1 MKYMVMECHLTYAV
15 VLSEDGRFLKAANLH
30 YEPGQVVTDLV
41 EMEIPES
48 RRDEKRKGR
57 RWIYTLAA
65 AAACLM
71 LAATSMFQAGNR
83 TYGSVYMTI
92 NPEVRIDVNRKDL
105 VVDLEGINQDGLELI
120 DGYSYRKKELD
131 VVVDELVDRAIDQ
144 GYLHEGGRISL
155 ALEGEDGQWV
165 MDQSDSLSTHLN
177 EHLTG
182 KMSVTIE
189 VTDRNHESSQVMIPI
204 TPQADHYNEMD
215 YGEDKETP
223 GRTITMKWIMGKIK
237 KRLRKRSQFRRSQYC
252 RRRLQRR
259 IRKPASRR
267 RAAGRK
273 ASRRS
278 RRRQKQSQLQQSQ
291 CRQDRLPSRRRSRP
305 PHCLKPGLLM
315 TTVRRTMKIPTMARR
330 IMATGTTV
338 RPIME
343 IWTTARPTTGTMMTM
358 TMGMMIKK
366 FFSHPV
372 FPDTLPYSFN
382 VKQIRGPLS
391 PKKFLM

>member
-165 MDQSDSLSTHLN
+165 MDHSDSLSTHLN

-223 GRTITMKWIMGKIK
+223 AETEPVQTE
-237 KRLRKRSQFRRSQYC
+237 
-252 RRRLQRR
+252 
-259 IRKPASRR
+259 PAPTESVSPET
-267 RAAGRK
+267 APTENQETGVPAE
-273 ASRRS
+273 AVPAPI
-278 RRRQKQSQLQQSQ
+278 QETQ
-291 CRQDRLPSRRRSRP
+291 P
-305 PHCLKPGLLM
+305 P
-315 TTVRRTMKIPTMARR
+315 A
-330 IMATGTTV
+330 
-338 RPIME
+338 
-343 IWTTARPTTGTMMTM
+343 
-358 TMGMMIKK
+358 
-366 FFSHPV
+366 
-372 FPDTLPYSFN
+372 TLPETWPDDDDGQTDYEDSDDG
-382 VKQIRGPLS
+382 QTDYGDRDDGQTDYGDLDDGQTDYGDDDDDDDGDDD
-391 PKKFLM
+391 

>member
-71 LAATSMFQAGNR
+71 LAATSMLQAGNR

-165 MDQSDSLSTHLN
+165 MDHSDSLSTHLN

-223 GRTITMKWIMGKIK
+223 AETEPVQTEPVSLETAPTENQETGA
-237 KRLRKRSQFRRSQYC
+237 
-252 RRRLQRR
+252 
-259 IRKPASRR
+259 PAESSR
-267 RAAGRK
+267 AESVPAVTAPSEAVLAPTEPAPPEPAPTEPAPIQETQPPVALPETWPADDDGQTDYED
-273 ASRRS
+273 SDDG
-278 RRRQKQSQLQQSQ
+278 QTDYG
-291 CRQDRLPSRRRSRP
+291 DRDD
-305 PHCLKPGLLM
+305 GQ
-315 TTVRRTMKIPTMARR
+315 TDY
-330 IMATGTTV
+330 GDDDDDDD
-338 RPIME
+338 
-343 IWTTARPTTGTMMTM
+343 G
-358 TMGMMIKK
+358 
-366 FFSHPV
+366 
-372 FPDTLPYSFN
+372 DDD
-382 VKQIRGPLS
+382 
-391 PKKFLM
+391 

>member
-71 LAATSMFQAGNR
+71 LAATSMLQAGNR

-165 MDQSDSLSTHLN
+165 MDHSDSLSTHLN

-223 GRTITMKWIMGKIK
+223 AETEPVPTESVSPETAPTENQETGA
-237 KRLRKRSQFRRSQYC
+237 
-252 RRRLQRR
+252 
-259 IRKPASRR
+259 PAESSRAESVPAVTAPSEAVPAPTEPVPAEPAPVQETQPS
-267 RAAGRK
+267 AALPETWPDDDDGQTDYED
-273 ASRRS
+273 SDDG
-278 RRRQKQSQLQQSQ
+278 QTDYG
-291 CRQDRLPSRRRSRP
+291 DRDD
-305 PHCLKPGLLM
+305 GQ
-315 TTVRRTMKIPTMARR
+315 TDY
-330 IMATGTTV
+330 GDDDDDDD
-338 RPIME
+338 
-343 IWTTARPTTGTMMTM
+343 G
-358 TMGMMIKK
+358 
-366 FFSHPV
+366 
-372 FPDTLPYSFN
+372 DDD
-382 VKQIRGPLS
+382 
-391 PKKFLM
+391 

>member
-223 GRTITMKWIMGKIK
+223 AETEPVQTEPVLPETAPTENQETGV
-237 KRLRKRSQFRRSQYC
+237 
-252 RRRLQRR
+252 
-259 IRKPASRR
+259 PAESSR
-267 RAAGRK
+267 AESVPAVTAPTEAVPAPTEPVPAGP
-273 ASRRS
+273 APIQETQPPVALPETWPADDDGQTDYEDSDDG
-278 RRRQKQSQLQQSQ
+278 QTDYG
-291 CRQDRLPSRRRSRP
+291 DRDD
-305 PHCLKPGLLM
+305 GQ
-315 TTVRRTMKIPTMARR
+315 TDY
-330 IMATGTTV
+330 GDDDDDDD
-338 RPIME
+338 
-343 IWTTARPTTGTMMTM
+343 G
-358 TMGMMIKK
+358 
-366 FFSHPV
+366 
-372 FPDTLPYSFN
+372 DDD
-382 VKQIRGPLS
+382 
-391 PKKFLM
+391 

>member
-165 MDQSDSLSTHLN
+165 MDHSDSLSTHLN

-223 GRTITMKWIMGKIK
+223 AETEPVPTESVSPETAPTENQETGAPAESSRAESVPAVTAPSEAVPAPTEPAPPEPAPTEPAPIQETQPPVALPETWPADDDGQTDYED
-237 KRLRKRSQFRRSQYC
+237 SDDG
-252 RRRLQRR
+252 QRDY
-259 IRKPASRR
+259 
-267 RAAGRK
+267 G
-273 ASRRS
+273 
-278 RRRQKQSQLQQSQ
+278 
-291 CRQDRLPSRRRSRP
+291 DRDD
-305 PHCLKPGLLM
+305 GQ
-315 TTVRRTMKIPTMARR
+315 TDY
-330 IMATGTTV
+330 GDDDDDDD
-338 RPIME
+338 
-343 IWTTARPTTGTMMTM
+343 G
-358 TMGMMIKK
+358 
-366 FFSHPV
+366 
-372 FPDTLPYSFN
+372 DDD
-382 VKQIRGPLS
+382 
-391 PKKFLM
+391 

>member
-71 LAATSMFQAGNR
+71 LAATSMLQAGNR

-165 MDQSDSLSTHLN
+165 MDHSDSLSTHLN

-223 GRTITMKWIMGKIK
+223 AETEPVQTESVSPETAPTENQETGA
-237 KRLRKRSQFRRSQYC
+237 
-252 RRRLQRR
+252 
-259 IRKPASRR
+259 PAESSR
-267 RAAGRK
+267 AESVPAVTAPSEAVPAPTEPAPPEPAPTEPAPIQETQPPVALPETWPADDDGQTDYED
-273 ASRRS
+273 SDDG
-278 RRRQKQSQLQQSQ
+278 QTDYG
-291 CRQDRLPSRRRSRP
+291 DRDD
-305 PHCLKPGLLM
+305 GQ
-315 TTVRRTMKIPTMARR
+315 TDY
-330 IMATGTTV
+330 GDDDDDDD
-338 RPIME
+338 
-343 IWTTARPTTGTMMTM
+343 G
-358 TMGMMIKK
+358 
-366 FFSHPV
+366 
-372 FPDTLPYSFN
+372 DDD
-382 VKQIRGPLS
+382 
-391 PKKFLM
+391 

>member
-165 MDQSDSLSTHLN
+165 MDHSDSLSTHLN

-223 GRTITMKWIMGKIK
+223 AETEPVQTEPVSLETAPTENQETGA
-237 KRLRKRSQFRRSQYC
+237 
-252 RRRLQRR
+252 
-259 IRKPASRR
+259 PAESSRGESVP
-267 RAAGRK
+267 AVTAPSEADPAPTEPAPPEPAPTEPAPIQETQPPVALPETWPADDDGQTDYED
-273 ASRRS
+273 SDDG
-278 RRRQKQSQLQQSQ
+278 QTDYG
-291 CRQDRLPSRRRSRP
+291 DRDD
-305 PHCLKPGLLM
+305 GQ
-315 TTVRRTMKIPTMARR
+315 TDY
-330 IMATGTTV
+330 GDDDDDDD
-338 RPIME
+338 
-343 IWTTARPTTGTMMTM
+343 G
-358 TMGMMIKK
+358 
-366 FFSHPV
+366 
-372 FPDTLPYSFN
+372 DDD
-382 VKQIRGPLS
+382 
-391 PKKFLM
+391 

>member
-165 MDQSDSLSTHLN
+165 MDHSDSLSTHLN

-223 GRTITMKWIMGKIK
+223 AETEPVQTEPVLPETAPTENQETGV
-237 KRLRKRSQFRRSQYC
+237 
-252 RRRLQRR
+252 
-259 IRKPASRR
+259 PAESSR
-267 RAAGRK
+267 AESVPAVT
-273 ASRRS
+273 APTEAVPAPTEPVPAEPAPV
-278 RRRQKQSQLQQSQ
+278 QETQ
-291 CRQDRLPSRRRSRP
+291 PS
-305 PHCLKPGLLM
+305 
-315 TTVRRTMKIPTMARR
+315 A
-330 IMATGTTV
+330 
-338 RPIME
+338 
-343 IWTTARPTTGTMMTM
+343 
-358 TMGMMIKK
+358 
-366 FFSHPV
+366 
-372 FPDTLPYSFN
+372 TLPETWPDDDDGQTDYEDSDDG
-382 VKQIRGPLS
+382 QTDYGDRDDGQTDYGDDDDDDDGDDD
-391 PKKFLM
+391 

>member
-165 MDQSDSLSTHLN
+165 MDHSDSLSTHLN

-223 GRTITMKWIMGKIK
+223 AETEPVPTESVSPETAPTENQETGA
-237 KRLRKRSQFRRSQYC
+237 
-252 RRRLQRR
+252 
-259 IRKPASRR
+259 PAESSR
-267 RAAGRK
+267 AESVPAVTAPSEAVPAPTEPVPAEPAPTEPAPIQETQPPSALPETWPADDDGQTDYED
-273 ASRRS
+273 SDDG
-278 RRRQKQSQLQQSQ
+278 QTDYG
-291 CRQDRLPSRRRSRP
+291 DRDD
-305 PHCLKPGLLM
+305 GQ
-315 TTVRRTMKIPTMARR
+315 TDY
-330 IMATGTTV
+330 GDDDDDDD
-338 RPIME
+338 
-343 IWTTARPTTGTMMTM
+343 G
-358 TMGMMIKK
+358 
-366 FFSHPV
+366 
-372 FPDTLPYSFN
+372 DDD
-382 VKQIRGPLS
+382 
-391 PKKFLM
+391 

>member
-223 GRTITMKWIMGKIK
+223 AETEPVQTEPVLPETAPTENQETGV
-237 KRLRKRSQFRRSQYC
+237 
-252 RRRLQRR
+252 
-259 IRKPASRR
+259 PAESSR
-267 RAAGRK
+267 AESVPAVTAPTEAVPAPTEPVPAGP
-273 ASRRS
+273 API
-278 RRRQKQSQLQQSQ
+278 QETQP
-291 CRQDRLPSRRRSRP
+291 PS
-305 PHCLKPGLLM
+305 
-315 TTVRRTMKIPTMARR
+315 
-330 IMATGTTV
+330 
-338 RPIME
+338 
-343 IWTTARPTTGTMMTM
+343 
-358 TMGMMIKK
+358 
-366 FFSHPV
+366 
-372 FPDTLPYSFN
+372 TLPETWPADDDGQTDYEDSDDG
-382 VKQIRGPLS
+382 QTDYGDRDDGQTDYGDDDDDDDGDDD
-391 PKKFLM
+391 

>member
-71 LAATSMFQAGNR
+71 LAATSMLQAGNR

-165 MDQSDSLSTHLN
+165 MDHSDSLSTHLN

-223 GRTITMKWIMGKIK
+223 AETEPVPTESVSPETAPTENQETGA
-237 KRLRKRSQFRRSQYC
+237 
-252 RRRLQRR
+252 
-259 IRKPASRR
+259 PAESSRAESVPAVTAPSEAVPAPTEPAPPEPAPTEPAPIQETQPP
-267 RAAGRK
+267 AALPETWPADDDGQTDYED
-273 ASRRS
+273 SDDG
-278 RRRQKQSQLQQSQ
+278 QTDYG
-291 CRQDRLPSRRRSRP
+291 DRDD
-305 PHCLKPGLLM
+305 GQ
-315 TTVRRTMKIPTMARR
+315 TDY
-330 IMATGTTV
+330 GDDDDDDD
-338 RPIME
+338 
-343 IWTTARPTTGTMMTM
+343 G
-358 TMGMMIKK
+358 
-366 FFSHPV
+366 
-372 FPDTLPYSFN
+372 DDD
-382 VKQIRGPLS
+382 
-391 PKKFLM
+391 

>member
-71 LAATSMFQAGNR
+71 LAATSMLQAGNR

-165 MDQSDSLSTHLN
+165 MDHSDSLSTHLN

-223 GRTITMKWIMGKIK
+223 AETEPVQTEPVSLETAPTENQETGA
-237 KRLRKRSQFRRSQYC
+237 
-252 RRRLQRR
+252 
-259 IRKPASRR
+259 PAESSR
-267 RAAGRK
+267 AESVPAVTAPTEAVPAPTEPVPAEPAPTEPAPIQETQPPVALPETWPADDDGQTDYED
-273 ASRRS
+273 SDDG
-278 RRRQKQSQLQQSQ
+278 QTDYG
-291 CRQDRLPSRRRSRP
+291 DRDD
-305 PHCLKPGLLM
+305 GQ
-315 TTVRRTMKIPTMARR
+315 TDY
-330 IMATGTTV
+330 GDDDDDDD
-338 RPIME
+338 
-343 IWTTARPTTGTMMTM
+343 G
-358 TMGMMIKK
+358 
-366 FFSHPV
+366 
-372 FPDTLPYSFN
+372 DDD
-382 VKQIRGPLS
+382 
-391 PKKFLM
+391 

>member
-71 LAATSMFQAGNR
+71 LAATSMLQAGNR

-165 MDQSDSLSTHLN
+165 MDHSDSLSTHLN

-223 GRTITMKWIMGKIK
+223 AETEPVQTEPVSLETAPTENQETGA
-237 KRLRKRSQFRRSQYC
+237 
-252 RRRLQRR
+252 
-259 IRKPASRR
+259 PAESSR
-267 RAAGRK
+267 AESVPAVTAPSEAVPAPTEPAPPEPAPTEPAPIQETQPPVALPETWPADDDGQTDYED
-273 ASRRS
+273 SDDG
-278 RRRQKQSQLQQSQ
+278 QTDYG
-291 CRQDRLPSRRRSRP
+291 DRDD
-305 PHCLKPGLLM
+305 GQ
-315 TTVRRTMKIPTMARR
+315 TDY
-330 IMATGTTV
+330 GDDDDDDD
-338 RPIME
+338 
-343 IWTTARPTTGTMMTM
+343 G
-358 TMGMMIKK
+358 
-366 FFSHPV
+366 
-372 FPDTLPYSFN
+372 DDD
-382 VKQIRGPLS
+382 
-391 PKKFLM
+391 

>member
-165 MDQSDSLSTHLN
+165 MDHSDSLSTHLN

-223 GRTITMKWIMGKIK
+223 AETEPVQTEPVLPETAPTENQETGA
-237 KRLRKRSQFRRSQYC
+237 
-252 RRRLQRR
+252 
-259 IRKPASRR
+259 PAESSRAESVPAVTAPTEAVPAPTEPVPAEPAPTEPAPIQETQPP
-267 RAAGRK
+267 AALPETWPADDDGQTDYED
-273 ASRRS
+273 SDDG
-278 RRRQKQSQLQQSQ
+278 QTDYG
-291 CRQDRLPSRRRSRP
+291 DRDD
-305 PHCLKPGLLM
+305 GQ
-315 TTVRRTMKIPTMARR
+315 TDY
-330 IMATGTTV
+330 GDDDDDDD
-338 RPIME
+338 
-343 IWTTARPTTGTMMTM
+343 G
-358 TMGMMIKK
+358 
-366 FFSHPV
+366 
-372 FPDTLPYSFN
+372 DDD
-382 VKQIRGPLS
+382 
-391 PKKFLM
+391 

>member
-71 LAATSMFQAGNR
+71 LAATSMLQAGNR

-165 MDQSDSLSTHLN
+165 MDHSDSLSRHLN

-223 GRTITMKWIMGKIK
+223 AETEPVPTEPVSLETAPTENQETGA
-237 KRLRKRSQFRRSQYC
+237 
-252 RRRLQRR
+252 
-259 IRKPASRR
+259 PAESSRGESVPTVT
-267 RAAGRK
+267 APSEAVPAPTEPVPAEPAPTEPAPIQETQPPVALPETWPADDDGQTDYED
-273 ASRRS
+273 SDDG
-278 RRRQKQSQLQQSQ
+278 QTDFG
-291 CRQDRLPSRRRSRP
+291 DRDDGDRDD
-305 PHCLKPGLLM
+305 GQ
-315 TTVRRTMKIPTMARR
+315 TDY
-330 IMATGTTV
+330 G
-338 RPIME
+338 
-343 IWTTARPTTGTMMTM
+343 
-358 TMGMMIKK
+358 
-366 FFSHPV
+366 
-372 FPDTLPYSFN
+372 DDD
-382 VKQIRGPLS
+382 
-391 PKKFLM
+391 

>member
-71 LAATSMFQAGNR
+71 LAATSMLQAGNR

-105 VVDLEGINQDGLELI
+105 VVDLEGINQDGLKLI

-165 MDQSDSLSTHLN
+165 MDHSDSLSTHLN

-223 GRTITMKWIMGKIK
+223 AETEPVQTEPVSLETAPTENQETGA
-237 KRLRKRSQFRRSQYC
+237 
-252 RRRLQRR
+252 
-259 IRKPASRR
+259 PAESSRGESVP
-267 RAAGRK
+267 AVTA
-273 ASRRS
+273 
-278 RRRQKQSQLQQSQ
+278 
-291 CRQDRLPSRRRSRP
+291 PSEAVPAPTEPAP
-305 PHCLKPGLLM
+305 PEPA
-315 TTVRRTMKIPTMARR
+315 PTEPA
-330 IMATGTTV
+330 
-338 RPIME
+338 PIQE
-343 IWTTARPTTGTMMTM
+343 TQPPA
-358 TMGMMIKK
+358 
-366 FFSHPV
+366 
-372 FPDTLPYSFN
+372 TLPETWPDDDDGQTDYEDSDDG
-382 VKQIRGPLS
+382 QTDYGDRDDGQTDYGDDDDDDDGDDD
-391 PKKFLM
+391 

>member
-71 LAATSMFQAGNR
+71 LAATSMLQAGNR

-165 MDQSDSLSTHLN
+165 MDHSDSLSTHLN

-223 GRTITMKWIMGKIK
+223 AETEPVQTEPVLPETAPTENQETGV
-237 KRLRKRSQFRRSQYC
+237 
-252 RRRLQRR
+252 
-259 IRKPASRR
+259 PAESSR
-267 RAAGRK
+267 AESVPAVTAPTEAVPAPTEPVPAEPAPTEPAPIQETQPPVALPETWPADDDGQTDYED
-273 ASRRS
+273 SDDG
-278 RRRQKQSQLQQSQ
+278 QTDYG
-291 CRQDRLPSRRRSRP
+291 DRDD
-305 PHCLKPGLLM
+305 GQ
-315 TTVRRTMKIPTMARR
+315 TDY
-330 IMATGTTV
+330 GDDDDDDD
-338 RPIME
+338 
-343 IWTTARPTTGTMMTM
+343 G
-358 TMGMMIKK
+358 
-366 FFSHPV
+366 
-372 FPDTLPYSFN
+372 DDD
-382 VKQIRGPLS
+382 
-391 PKKFLM
+391 

>member
-71 LAATSMFQAGNR
+71 LAATSMLQAGNR

-165 MDQSDSLSTHLN
+165 MDHSDSLSTHLN

-223 GRTITMKWIMGKIK
+223 AETEPVPTESVSPETAPTENQETGA
-237 KRLRKRSQFRRSQYC
+237 
-252 RRRLQRR
+252 
-259 IRKPASRR
+259 PAESSRAESVPAVTAPSEAVLAPTEPAPPEPAPTEPAPIQETQPP
-267 RAAGRK
+267 AALPETWPADDDGQTDYED
-273 ASRRS
+273 SDDG
-278 RRRQKQSQLQQSQ
+278 QTDYG
-291 CRQDRLPSRRRSRP
+291 DRDD
-305 PHCLKPGLLM
+305 GQ
-315 TTVRRTMKIPTMARR
+315 TDY
-330 IMATGTTV
+330 GDDDDDDD
-338 RPIME
+338 
-343 IWTTARPTTGTMMTM
+343 G
-358 TMGMMIKK
+358 
-366 FFSHPV
+366 
-372 FPDTLPYSFN
+372 DDD
-382 VKQIRGPLS
+382 
-391 PKKFLM
+391 

>member
-165 MDQSDSLSTHLN
+165 MDHSDSLSTHLN

-223 GRTITMKWIMGKIK
+223 AETEPVPTESVSPETAPTENQETGA
-237 KRLRKRSQFRRSQYC
+237 
-252 RRRLQRR
+252 
-259 IRKPASRR
+259 PAESSRAESVPAVTAPTEAVPAPTEPVPAEPAPTEPAPIQETQPP
-267 RAAGRK
+267 AALPETWPDDDDGQTDYED
-273 ASRRS
+273 SDDG
-278 RRRQKQSQLQQSQ
+278 QTDYG
-291 CRQDRLPSRRRSRP
+291 DRDD
-305 PHCLKPGLLM
+305 GQ
-315 TTVRRTMKIPTMARR
+315 TDY
-330 IMATGTTV
+330 GDDDDDDD
-338 RPIME
+338 
-343 IWTTARPTTGTMMTM
+343 G
-358 TMGMMIKK
+358 
-366 FFSHPV
+366 
-372 FPDTLPYSFN
+372 DDD
-382 VKQIRGPLS
+382 
-391 PKKFLM
+391 

>member
-71 LAATSMFQAGNR
+71 LAATSMLQAGNR

-165 MDQSDSLSTHLN
+165 MDHSDSLSTHLN

-223 GRTITMKWIMGKIK
+223 AETEPVQTEPVSLETAPTENQETGA
-237 KRLRKRSQFRRSQYC
+237 
-252 RRRLQRR
+252 
-259 IRKPASRR
+259 PAESSRAESVPAVTAPSEAVPAPTEPAPPEPAPTEPAPIQETQPP
-267 RAAGRK
+267 AALPETWPADDDGQTDYED
-273 ASRRS
+273 SDDG
-278 RRRQKQSQLQQSQ
+278 QTDYG
-291 CRQDRLPSRRRSRP
+291 DRDD
-305 PHCLKPGLLM
+305 GQ
-315 TTVRRTMKIPTMARR
+315 TDY
-330 IMATGTTV
+330 GDDDDDDD
-338 RPIME
+338 
-343 IWTTARPTTGTMMTM
+343 G
-358 TMGMMIKK
+358 
-366 FFSHPV
+366 
-372 FPDTLPYSFN
+372 DDD
-382 VKQIRGPLS
+382 
-391 PKKFLM
+391 

>member
-71 LAATSMFQAGNR
+71 LAATSMLQAGNR
-83 TYGSVYMTI
+83 TCGSVYMTI

-165 MDQSDSLSTHLN
+165 MDHSDSLSTHLN

-223 GRTITMKWIMGKIK
+223 AETE
-237 KRLRKRSQFRRSQYC
+237 
-252 RRRLQRR
+252 
-259 IRKPASRR
+259 PAPTESVSPETAPTENQETGAPAESSRAESVPAVTAPSEAVPAPTEPAPPEPAPTEPAPIQETQPP
-267 RAAGRK
+267 AALPETWPADDDGQTDYED
-273 ASRRS
+273 SDDG
-278 RRRQKQSQLQQSQ
+278 QTDYG
-291 CRQDRLPSRRRSRP
+291 DRDD
-305 PHCLKPGLLM
+305 GQ
-315 TTVRRTMKIPTMARR
+315 TDY
-330 IMATGTTV
+330 GDDDDDDD
-338 RPIME
+338 
-343 IWTTARPTTGTMMTM
+343 G
-358 TMGMMIKK
+358 
-366 FFSHPV
+366 
-372 FPDTLPYSFN
+372 DDD
-382 VKQIRGPLS
+382 
-391 PKKFLM
+391 

>member
-71 LAATSMFQAGNR
+71 LAATSMLQAGNR

-165 MDQSDSLSTHLN
+165 MDHSDSLSTHLN

-223 GRTITMKWIMGKIK
+223 AETEPVSPETAPTENQETGVPAEAV
-237 KRLRKRSQFRRSQYC
+237 
-252 RRRLQRR
+252 
-259 IRKPASRR
+259 PASTEP
-267 RAAGRK
+267 APTEPVPAGP
-273 ASRRS
+273 API
-278 RRRQKQSQLQQSQ
+278 QETQ
-291 CRQDRLPSRRRSRP
+291 P
-305 PHCLKPGLLM
+305 P
-315 TTVRRTMKIPTMARR
+315 A
-330 IMATGTTV
+330 
-338 RPIME
+338 
-343 IWTTARPTTGTMMTM
+343 
-358 TMGMMIKK
+358 
-366 FFSHPV
+366 
-372 FPDTLPYSFN
+372 TLPETWPADDDGQTDYEDSDDG
-382 VKQIRGPLS
+382 QTDYGDRDDGQTDYGDLDDGQTDYGDDDDDDDGDDD
-391 PKKFLM
+391 

>member
-71 LAATSMFQAGNR
+71 LAATSMLQAGNR

-165 MDQSDSLSTHLN
+165 MDHSDSLSTHLN

-223 GRTITMKWIMGKIK
+223 AETEPVQTEPVLPETAPTENQETGV
-237 KRLRKRSQFRRSQYC
+237 
-252 RRRLQRR
+252 
-259 IRKPASRR
+259 PAESSR
-267 RAAGRK
+267 AESVPAVTAPTEAVPAPTEPVPAGP
-273 ASRRS
+273 API
-278 RRRQKQSQLQQSQ
+278 QETQP
-291 CRQDRLPSRRRSRP
+291 PS
-305 PHCLKPGLLM
+305 
-315 TTVRRTMKIPTMARR
+315 
-330 IMATGTTV
+330 
-338 RPIME
+338 
-343 IWTTARPTTGTMMTM
+343 
-358 TMGMMIKK
+358 
-366 FFSHPV
+366 
-372 FPDTLPYSFN
+372 TLPETWPADDDGQTDYEDSDDG
-382 VKQIRGPLS
+382 QTDYGDRDDGQTDYGDDDDDDDGDDD
-391 PKKFLM
+391 

>member
-71 LAATSMFQAGNR
+71 LAATSMLQAGNR

-165 MDQSDSLSTHLN
+165 MDHSDSLSTHLN

-223 GRTITMKWIMGKIK
+223 AETESAPTESVSPETAPTENQETGA
-237 KRLRKRSQFRRSQYC
+237 
-252 RRRLQRR
+252 
-259 IRKPASRR
+259 PAESSR
-267 RAAGRK
+267 AESVPAVTAPSEAVPAPTEPAPAEPAPTEPAPIQETQPPVALPETWPADDDGQTDYED
-273 ASRRS
+273 SDDG
-278 RRRQKQSQLQQSQ
+278 QTDYG
-291 CRQDRLPSRRRSRP
+291 DRDD
-305 PHCLKPGLLM
+305 GQ
-315 TTVRRTMKIPTMARR
+315 TDY
-330 IMATGTTV
+330 GDDDDDDD
-338 RPIME
+338 
-343 IWTTARPTTGTMMTM
+343 G
-358 TMGMMIKK
+358 
-366 FFSHPV
+366 
-372 FPDTLPYSFN
+372 DDD
-382 VKQIRGPLS
+382 
-391 PKKFLM
+391 

>member
-71 LAATSMFQAGNR
+71 LAATSMLQAGNR

-165 MDQSDSLSTHLN
+165 MDHSDSLSTHLN

-223 GRTITMKWIMGKIK
+223 AETEPVPTESVSPETAPTENQETGA
-237 KRLRKRSQFRRSQYC
+237 
-252 RRRLQRR
+252 
-259 IRKPASRR
+259 PAESSRAESVPAVTAPTEAVPAPTEPVPAEPAPTEPAPIQETQPP
-267 RAAGRK
+267 AALPETWPADDDGQTDYED
-273 ASRRS
+273 SDDG
-278 RRRQKQSQLQQSQ
+278 QTDYG
-291 CRQDRLPSRRRSRP
+291 DRDD
-305 PHCLKPGLLM
+305 GQ
-315 TTVRRTMKIPTMARR
+315 TDY
-330 IMATGTTV
+330 GDDDDDDD
-338 RPIME
+338 
-343 IWTTARPTTGTMMTM
+343 G
-358 TMGMMIKK
+358 
-366 FFSHPV
+366 
-372 FPDTLPYSFN
+372 DDD
-382 VKQIRGPLS
+382 
-391 PKKFLM
+391 

>member
-165 MDQSDSLSTHLN
+165 MDHSDSLSTHLN

-223 GRTITMKWIMGKIK
+223 AETEPVPTESVSPETAPTENQAESSRAE
-237 KRLRKRSQFRRSQYC
+237 SV
-252 RRRLQRR
+252 
-259 IRKPASRR
+259 PAVTAPTEPAPIQETQPPS
-267 RAAGRK
+267 ALPETWPADDDGQTDYED
-273 ASRRS
+273 SDDG
-278 RRRQKQSQLQQSQ
+278 QTDYG
-291 CRQDRLPSRRRSRP
+291 DRDDGQTDYGDLDD
-305 PHCLKPGLLM
+305 GQ
-315 TTVRRTMKIPTMARR
+315 TDY
-330 IMATGTTV
+330 GDDDDDDD
-338 RPIME
+338 
-343 IWTTARPTTGTMMTM
+343 G
-358 TMGMMIKK
+358 
-366 FFSHPV
+366 
-372 FPDTLPYSFN
+372 DDD
-382 VKQIRGPLS
+382 
-391 PKKFLM
+391 

>member
-165 MDQSDSLSTHLN
+165 MDHSDSLSTHLN

-223 GRTITMKWIMGKIK
+223 AETEPVPTESVSPETAPTENQETGA
-237 KRLRKRSQFRRSQYC
+237 
-252 RRRLQRR
+252 
-259 IRKPASRR
+259 PAESSRGESVP
-267 RAAGRK
+267 AVTAPTE
-273 ASRRS
+273 AVPAPTEPVPAEPAPTEPAPI
-278 RRRQKQSQLQQSQ
+278 QETQP
-291 CRQDRLPSRRRSRP
+291 PS
-305 PHCLKPGLLM
+305 
-315 TTVRRTMKIPTMARR
+315 
-330 IMATGTTV
+330 
-338 RPIME
+338 
-343 IWTTARPTTGTMMTM
+343 
-358 TMGMMIKK
+358 
-366 FFSHPV
+366 
-372 FPDTLPYSFN
+372 TLPETWPADDDGQTDYEDSDDG
-382 VKQIRGPLS
+382 QTDYGDRDDGQTDYGDLDDGQTDYGDDDDDDDGDDD
-391 PKKFLM
+391 

>member
-71 LAATSMFQAGNR
+71 LAATSMLQAGNR

-165 MDQSDSLSTHLN
+165 MDHSDSLSTHLN

-223 GRTITMKWIMGKIK
+223 AETEPVPTESVSPETAPTENQETGA
-237 KRLRKRSQFRRSQYC
+237 
-252 RRRLQRR
+252 
-259 IRKPASRR
+259 PAESSR
-267 RAAGRK
+267 AESVPAVTAPSEAVPAPTEPVPAEPAPTEPAPIQETQPPVALPETWPADDDGQTDYED
-273 ASRRS
+273 SDDG
-278 RRRQKQSQLQQSQ
+278 QTDYG
-291 CRQDRLPSRRRSRP
+291 DRDD
-305 PHCLKPGLLM
+305 GQ
-315 TTVRRTMKIPTMARR
+315 TDY
-330 IMATGTTV
+330 GDDDDDDN
-338 RPIME
+338 
-343 IWTTARPTTGTMMTM
+343 G
-358 TMGMMIKK
+358 
-366 FFSHPV
+366 
-372 FPDTLPYSFN
+372 DDD
-382 VKQIRGPLS
+382 
-391 PKKFLM
+391 

>member
-71 LAATSMFQAGNR
+71 LAATSMFRAGNR

-131 VVVDELVDRAIDQ
+131 VVVDEVVDRAIDQ

-165 MDQSDSLSTHLN
+165 MDHSDSLSTHLN

-223 GRTITMKWIMGKIK
+223 EETEPIQTEPVSPETAPTENQETGV
-237 KRLRKRSQFRRSQYC
+237 
-252 RRRLQRR
+252 
-259 IRKPASRR
+259 PAESSR
-267 RAAGRK
+267 AESVPAVTAPTEAVPAPTEPAPPEPAPTEPAPIQETQPPVALPETWPADDDGQTDYED
-273 ASRRS
+273 SDDG
-278 RRRQKQSQLQQSQ
+278 QTDYG
-291 CRQDRLPSRRRSRP
+291 DRDD
-305 PHCLKPGLLM
+305 GQ
-315 TTVRRTMKIPTMARR
+315 TDY
-330 IMATGTTV
+330 GDDDDDDD
-338 RPIME
+338 
-343 IWTTARPTTGTMMTM
+343 G
-358 TMGMMIKK
+358 
-366 FFSHPV
+366 
-372 FPDTLPYSFN
+372 DDD
-382 VKQIRGPLS
+382 
-391 PKKFLM
+391 

>member
-71 LAATSMFQAGNR
+71 LAATSMLQAGNR

-165 MDQSDSLSTHLN
+165 MDHSDSLSTHLN

-223 GRTITMKWIMGKIK
+223 AETEPVPTESVSPETAPTENQETGA
-237 KRLRKRSQFRRSQYC
+237 
-252 RRRLQRR
+252 
-259 IRKPASRR
+259 PAESSR
-267 RAAGRK
+267 AESVPAVTAPSEAVPAPTEPAPPEPAPTEPAPIQETQPPVALPETWPADDDGQTDYED
-273 ASRRS
+273 SDDG
-278 RRRQKQSQLQQSQ
+278 QTDYG
-291 CRQDRLPSRRRSRP
+291 DRDD
-305 PHCLKPGLLM
+305 GQ
-315 TTVRRTMKIPTMARR
+315 TDY
-330 IMATGTTV
+330 GDDDDDDD
-338 RPIME
+338 
-343 IWTTARPTTGTMMTM
+343 G
-358 TMGMMIKK
+358 
-366 FFSHPV
+366 
-372 FPDTLPYSFN
+372 DDD
-382 VKQIRGPLS
+382 
-391 PKKFLM
+391 

>member
-71 LAATSMFQAGNR
+71 LAATSMLQAGNR

-165 MDQSDSLSTHLN
+165 MDHSDSLSTHLN

-223 GRTITMKWIMGKIK
+223 AETEPVPTESVSPETAPTENQETGA
-237 KRLRKRSQFRRSQYC
+237 
-252 RRRLQRR
+252 
-259 IRKPASRR
+259 PAESSR
-267 RAAGRK
+267 AESVPAVTAPSEAVPAPTEPVPAEPAPTEPAPIQETQPPVALPETWPADDDGQTDYED
-273 ASRRS
+273 SDDG
-278 RRRQKQSQLQQSQ
+278 QTDYG
-291 CRQDRLPSRRRSRP
+291 DRDD
-305 PHCLKPGLLM
+305 GQ
-315 TTVRRTMKIPTMARR
+315 TDY
-330 IMATGTTV
+330 GDDDDDDD
-338 RPIME
+338 
-343 IWTTARPTTGTMMTM
+343 G
-358 TMGMMIKK
+358 
-366 FFSHPV
+366 
-372 FPDTLPYSFN
+372 DDD
-382 VKQIRGPLS
+382 
-391 PKKFLM
+391 

>member
-71 LAATSMFQAGNR
+71 LAATSMLQAGNR

-165 MDQSDSLSTHLN
+165 MDHSDSLSTHLN

-223 GRTITMKWIMGKIK
+223 AETEPVQTEPVSLETAPTENQETGA
-237 KRLRKRSQFRRSQYC
+237 
-252 RRRLQRR
+252 
-259 IRKPASRR
+259 PAESSRGESVPAVTAPTEAVPAPTEPVPAEPAPTEPAPIQETQPP
-267 RAAGRK
+267 AALPETWPADDDGQTDYED
-273 ASRRS
+273 SDDG
-278 RRRQKQSQLQQSQ
+278 QTDYG
-291 CRQDRLPSRRRSRP
+291 DRDD
-305 PHCLKPGLLM
+305 GQ
-315 TTVRRTMKIPTMARR
+315 TDY
-330 IMATGTTV
+330 GDDDDDDD
-338 RPIME
+338 
-343 IWTTARPTTGTMMTM
+343 G
-358 TMGMMIKK
+358 
-366 FFSHPV
+366 
-372 FPDTLPYSFN
+372 DDD
-382 VKQIRGPLS
+382 
-391 PKKFLM
+391 

>member
-71 LAATSMFQAGNR
+71 LAATSMLQAGNR

-165 MDQSDSLSTHLN
+165 MDHSDSLSTHLN

-223 GRTITMKWIMGKIK
+223 AETEPVPTESVSPETAPTENQETGA
-237 KRLRKRSQFRRSQYC
+237 
-252 RRRLQRR
+252 
-259 IRKPASRR
+259 PAESSRAESVPAVTAPSEAVPAPTEPVPAEPAPTEPAPIQETQPP
-267 RAAGRK
+267 AALPETWPDDDDGQTDYED
-273 ASRRS
+273 SDDG
-278 RRRQKQSQLQQSQ
+278 QTDYG
-291 CRQDRLPSRRRSRP
+291 DRDD
-305 PHCLKPGLLM
+305 GQ
-315 TTVRRTMKIPTMARR
+315 TDY
-330 IMATGTTV
+330 GDDDDDDD
-338 RPIME
+338 
-343 IWTTARPTTGTMMTM
+343 G
-358 TMGMMIKK
+358 
-366 FFSHPV
+366 
-372 FPDTLPYSFN
+372 DDD
-382 VKQIRGPLS
+382 
-391 PKKFLM
+391 

>member
-71 LAATSMFQAGNR
+71 LAATSMLQAGNR

-165 MDQSDSLSTHLN
+165 MDHSDSLSTHLN

-223 GRTITMKWIMGKIK
+223 AETEPVQSEPVSLETAPTENQETGA
-237 KRLRKRSQFRRSQYC
+237 
-252 RRRLQRR
+252 
-259 IRKPASRR
+259 PAESSR
-267 RAAGRK
+267 AESVPAVTAPSEAVPAPTEPAPPEPAPTEPAPIQETQPPVALPETWPADDDGQTDYED
-273 ASRRS
+273 SDDG
-278 RRRQKQSQLQQSQ
+278 QTDYG
-291 CRQDRLPSRRRSRP
+291 DRDD
-305 PHCLKPGLLM
+305 GQ
-315 TTVRRTMKIPTMARR
+315 TDY
-330 IMATGTTV
+330 GDDDDDDD
-338 RPIME
+338 
-343 IWTTARPTTGTMMTM
+343 G
-358 TMGMMIKK
+358 
-366 FFSHPV
+366 
-372 FPDTLPYSFN
+372 DDD
-382 VKQIRGPLS
+382 
-391 PKKFLM
+391 

>member
-71 LAATSMFQAGNR
+71 LAATSMLQAGNR

-165 MDQSDSLSTHLN
+165 MDHSDSLSTHLN

-223 GRTITMKWIMGKIK
+223 AETEPVQTEPVSLETAPTENQETGA
-237 KRLRKRSQFRRSQYC
+237 
-252 RRRLQRR
+252 
-259 IRKPASRR
+259 PAESSRAESVPAVTAPTEPAPIQETQPP
-267 RAAGRK
+267 AALPETWPDDDDGQTDYED
-273 ASRRS
+273 SDDG
-278 RRRQKQSQLQQSQ
+278 QTDYG
-291 CRQDRLPSRRRSRP
+291 DRDD
-305 PHCLKPGLLM
+305 GQ
-315 TTVRRTMKIPTMARR
+315 TDY
-330 IMATGTTV
+330 GDDDDDDD
-338 RPIME
+338 
-343 IWTTARPTTGTMMTM
+343 G
-358 TMGMMIKK
+358 
-366 FFSHPV
+366 
-372 FPDTLPYSFN
+372 DDD
-382 VKQIRGPLS
+382 
-391 PKKFLM
+391 

>member
-165 MDQSDSLSTHLN
+165 MDHSDSLSTHLN

-223 GRTITMKWIMGKIK
+223 AETEPVQTEPVLPETAPTENQETGV
-237 KRLRKRSQFRRSQYC
+237 
-252 RRRLQRR
+252 
-259 IRKPASRR
+259 PAESSR
-267 RAAGRK
+267 AESVPAVTAPTEAVPAPTEPVPAGP
-273 ASRRS
+273 API
-278 RRRQKQSQLQQSQ
+278 QETQP
-291 CRQDRLPSRRRSRP
+291 PS
-305 PHCLKPGLLM
+305 
-315 TTVRRTMKIPTMARR
+315 
-330 IMATGTTV
+330 
-338 RPIME
+338 
-343 IWTTARPTTGTMMTM
+343 
-358 TMGMMIKK
+358 
-366 FFSHPV
+366 
-372 FPDTLPYSFN
+372 TLPETWPADDDGQTDYEDSDDGQTDYGDRDDGQTDYGDDDDDDN
-382 VKQIRGPLS
+382 GDDD
-391 PKKFLM
+391 

>member
-71 LAATSMFQAGNR
+71 LAATSMLQAGNR

-165 MDQSDSLSTHLN
+165 MDHSDSLSTHLN

-223 GRTITMKWIMGKIK
+223 AETEPVPTEPVSPETAPTENQETGA
-237 KRLRKRSQFRRSQYC
+237 
-252 RRRLQRR
+252 
-259 IRKPASRR
+259 PAESSR
-267 RAAGRK
+267 AESVPAVTAPSEAVPAPTEPVPAGP
-273 ASRRS
+273 API
-278 RRRQKQSQLQQSQ
+278 QETQP
-291 CRQDRLPSRRRSRP
+291 PS
-305 PHCLKPGLLM
+305 
-315 TTVRRTMKIPTMARR
+315 
-330 IMATGTTV
+330 
-338 RPIME
+338 
-343 IWTTARPTTGTMMTM
+343 
-358 TMGMMIKK
+358 
-366 FFSHPV
+366 
-372 FPDTLPYSFN
+372 TLPETWPADDDGQTDYEDSDDG
-382 VKQIRGPLS
+382 QTDYGDRDDGQTDYGDDDDDDDGDDD
-391 PKKFLM
+391 

>member
-71 LAATSMFQAGNR
+71 LAATSMLQAGNR

-165 MDQSDSLSTHLN
+165 MDHSDSLSTHLN

-223 GRTITMKWIMGKIK
+223 AETESVQTESVSPETAPTENQETGA
-237 KRLRKRSQFRRSQYC
+237 
-252 RRRLQRR
+252 
-259 IRKPASRR
+259 PAESSRAESVPAVTAPSEAVPAPTEPVPAEPAPTEPAPIQETQPP
-267 RAAGRK
+267 AALPETWPADDDGQTDYED
-273 ASRRS
+273 SDDG
-278 RRRQKQSQLQQSQ
+278 QTDYG
-291 CRQDRLPSRRRSRP
+291 DRDD
-305 PHCLKPGLLM
+305 GQ
-315 TTVRRTMKIPTMARR
+315 TDY
-330 IMATGTTV
+330 GDDDDDDD
-338 RPIME
+338 
-343 IWTTARPTTGTMMTM
+343 G
-358 TMGMMIKK
+358 
-366 FFSHPV
+366 
-372 FPDTLPYSFN
+372 DDD
-382 VKQIRGPLS
+382 
-391 PKKFLM
+391 